1 MPSLSTLQRHSL
13 VHATVHAR
21 HAFRHGRNLPID
33 CPATTTRLRRVAILN
48 MTTIVAGASGATG
61 QTLVEQLLDRGQ
73 NVKAVVRS
81 PDKLPK
87 AVRERPNLTLIHGS
101 ILDLSNT
108 EIAGHVKNCN
118 AVASCLG
125 HNLTFKGLFG
135 PPRRLVTDTTRRLC
149 DAIKANDTEVPIKF
163 VLMNTTGNR
172 NRDLNEPV
180 SFAQRCVIRLLRLCL
195 PPHVDNEE
203 AADYLRTKIGQNDK
217 AVEWVAVRPDG
228 LTNEGAVTEY
238 ELHASPIRSAI
249 FDAGKTSRINV
260 GHFMADLISDSEIW
274 NKWKGQMP
282 VIYNNA

>member
-1 MPSLSTLQRHSL
+1 
-13 VHATVHAR
+13 
-21 HAFRHGRNLPID
+21 
-33 CPATTTRLRRVAILN
+33 
-48 MTTIVAGASGATG
+48 
-61 QTLVEQLLDRGQ
+61 
-73 NVKAVVRS
+73 
-81 PDKLPK
+81 
-87 AVRERPNLTLIHGS
+87 
-101 ILDLSNT
+101 
-108 EIAGHVKNCN
+108 
-118 AVASCLG
+118 
-125 HNLTFKGLFG
+125 
-135 PPRRLVTDTTRRLC
+135 
-149 DAIKANDTEVPIKF
+149 
-163 VLMNTTGNR
+163 MNTTGNR

-180 SFAQRCVIRLLRLCL
+180 SFAQRCVIGLLRLCL

-282 VIYNNA
+282 VIYNKA